1 VLTSSK
7 DKTPPPNDGTGARK
21 AGAAPSDG
29 KMQYADALP
38 DSFMELH
45 TEHPSFEAM
54 LEDAGVTLDEVLD
67 GSAGPAWEEFVRRTT
82 SFKSWAS
89 MWKTGARE
97 AASSR
102 GRR

>member
-1 VLTSSK
+1 MTSF
-7 DKTPPPNDGTGARK
+7 DDDTPPDADAGERK
-21 AGAAPSDG
+21 AKAAPGDG

-45 TEHPSFEAM
+45 TEHPSLDAM

-82 SFKSWAS
+82 SFKSWAA

-97 AASSR
+97 AAQSR